1 MSLNAR
7 VINFVLGADA
17 AGGVFRATRDA
28 NGWEVAAISG
38 SESLDGQTTF
48 IFPNEPAWRAW
59 VEPSELDVVYEA
71 ADARAVTWDAS
82 EPIVSLLPPFDFRD
96 LTPFQS
102 FPEGCSPAGLNFA
115 VELHASNAPGG
126 TLTGLMYWRDGA
138 LAEVHGCVPDEL
150 RSKVVLRIT
159 APLINMI
166 KYLDNQTTIYSV
178 ISEGAEINGDP
189 WVLQF
194 FAGYLELDAFKNAAD
209 PHQRAI
215 RSALADFLEFHERLT
230 VVPVQPAAGN
240 DRRGTV

>member
-1 MSLNAR
+1 MSLNER

-17 AGGVFRATRDA
+17 AGGVFRATWDA

-126 TLTGLMYWRDGA
+126 TLTGLMYWKDGA

-166 KYLDNQTTIYSV
+166 SISTIRRRSTR
-178 ISEGAEINGDP
+178 SSPRALRSRATRGCSNSS
-189 WVLQF
+189 
-194 FAGYLELDAFKNAAD
+194 AGYLELDAFKNAAD

-230 VVPVQPAAGN
+230 VAPVQHAG
-240 DRRGTV
+240 RQ